1 MLLPSLQP
9 DLMLLIVLVVVAATN
24 SNSKQSAE
32 GYCWESMRNM
42 TMEIKQKED
51 WLQ

>member
-9 DLMLLIVLVVVAATN
+9 DLMLLIVLVVVAAAT
-24 SNSKQSAE
+24 NSKQSAE